1 MTDQEQIRRAAVY
14 SGIMGTSG
22 TQVPIH
28 KLIAFAQ
35 MLLDEE
41 RERVVTLLK
50 GIDGTECEDKDGWW
64 ETSTGADF
72 GALKLQKIRSGEQ
85 A

>member
-28 KLIAFAQ
+28 KLVAFAQ

-41 RERVVTLLK
+41 NEGCASFIEELDERGFKELAGL
-50 GIDGTECEDKDGWW
+50 
-64 ETSTGADF
+64 
-72 GALKLQKIRSGEQ
+72 IRARRKQ
-85 A
+85 